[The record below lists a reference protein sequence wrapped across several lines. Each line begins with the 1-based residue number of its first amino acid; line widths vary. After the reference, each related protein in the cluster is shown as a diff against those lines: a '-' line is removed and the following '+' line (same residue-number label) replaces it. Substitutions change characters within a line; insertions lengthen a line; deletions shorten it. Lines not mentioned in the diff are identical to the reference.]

1 MIQCSHKRSD
11 RKGKNMFEI
20 TRLSSRYFVR
30 FMRDSDADAILD
42 FCLQNTQ
49 YYQYCSKQPCKEL
62 VLNDLH
68 ITPPGI
74 DVSSKYYVG
83 FYDNTV
89 LVAIMDLINGYPSSD
104 YGYIGFFMVNKQ
116 LQGNQIGTGIIQE
129 VCQYLK
135 EIGKT
140 TVRLGIDKGNPQS
153 NHFWNKNGFLVIK
166 EVDQDGGTI
175 LVAEK
180 TL

>member
-1 MIQCSHKRSD
+1 MID
-11 RKGKNMFEI
+11 I
-20 TRLSSRYFVR
+20 TRLSSRYSVR
-30 FMRDSDADAILD
+30 LMQDSDADAILD

-49 YYQYCSKQPCKEL
+49 YYQYCSKQPSKEL
-62 VLNDLH
+62 VLSDLH
-68 ITPPGI
+68 ITPPDI
-74 DVSSKYYVG
+74 ELSSKYYVG

-89 LVAIMDLINGYPSSD
+89 LVAIMDMINGYPSSD

-116 LQGNQIGTGIIQE
+116 LQGSQIGTRIIQE

-135 EIGKT
+135 KMGIT

-153 NHFWNKNGFLVIK
+153 NHFWKKNGFLVIK
-166 EVDQDGGTI
+166 EVEQNGGTV